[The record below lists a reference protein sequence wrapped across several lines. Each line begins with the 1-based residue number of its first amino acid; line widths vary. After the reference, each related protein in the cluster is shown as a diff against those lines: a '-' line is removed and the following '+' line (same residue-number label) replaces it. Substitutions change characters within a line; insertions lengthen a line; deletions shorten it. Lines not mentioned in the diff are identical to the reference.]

1 MAKLSRPRR
10 GSLQYWPRKRSKK
23 SLPSVSWTKISS
35 ENISNKLM
43 GFIGYKV
50 GMKSAYV
57 KNSTPDSMTKNK
69 RIVVPVTI
77 IECPPMKIFSVR
89 FYKYGIVANEVL
101 AQNLDKELKRKVK
114 LPKNYSK
121 KIEDIKD
128 YDDIKIIVYSIV
140 KTTGIKKSPDISE
153 IALGGSLDDKINFVK
168 EHLNKEIKVKDIFNK
183 MQLVDIRGITKGKGL
198 EGAVKRFGIGLRSHK
213 AEKGRRRPGSLGPW
227 HPARVTYRAPM
238 AGQLGMFVRPVLNSK
253 IIEVSSINEKN
264 INPSSGFKHFGNI
277 KTDYIILTGS
287 VQGPPKRQMVI
298 TQPLRKTKQTE
309 KKNYELIEL
318 R

>member
-213 AEKGRRRPGSLGPW
+213 AEKTKRGIATLGSW
-227 HPARVTYRAPM
+227 
-238 AGQLGMFVRPVLNSK
+238 K
-253 IIEVSSINEKN
+253 
-264 INPSSGFKHFGNI
+264 
-277 KTDYIILTGS
+277 
-287 VQGPPKRQMVI
+287 PKRVEFTVANSGKMGYHQR
-298 TQPLRKTKQTE
+298 TEFSKQIL
-309 KKNYELIEL
+309 KIGS
-318 R
+318 